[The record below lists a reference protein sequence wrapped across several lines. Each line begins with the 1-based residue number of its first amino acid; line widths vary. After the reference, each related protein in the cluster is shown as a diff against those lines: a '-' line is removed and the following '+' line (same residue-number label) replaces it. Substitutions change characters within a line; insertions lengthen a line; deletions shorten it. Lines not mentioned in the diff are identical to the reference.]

1 MGSIV
6 LLVDDDP
13 TFRSL
18 AKEILRGLGV
28 EQVVDAGT
36 AAAAI
41 EKARE
46 VRPVAAL
53 VDVGLPDRDGI
64 ELAHELAAL
73 PWRPAVVL
81 TSVDRDAAAR
91 SESSSG
97 AGLPFVLKDEV
108 MKAPLRCL
116 LRLD

>member
-1 MGSIV
+1 MALIV

-13 TFRSL
+13 MFRSL
-18 AKEILRGLGV
+18 VTEILRVGGV
-28 EQVVDAGT
+28 EHVIDAGT
-36 AAAAI
+36 AAAALDQ
-41 EKARE
+41 ARDL
-46 VRPVAAL
+46 RPAAAL

-81 TSVDRDAAAR
+81 TSVEGDAATR
-91 SESSSG
+91 IESSG
-97 AGLPFVLKDEV
+97 AGALPFVLKDEV
-108 MKAPLRCL
+108 MRAPLLRL

>member
-1 MGSIV
+1 MGLAV

-13 TFRSL
+13 IFRSL
-18 AKEILRGLGV
+18 VTEILRDLGV
-28 EQVVDAGT
+28 EDIVDAGT

-41 EKARE
+41 AKARDL
-46 VRPVAAL
+46 RPAAVL

-73 PWRPAVVL
+73 PWGPAVVL

-91 SESSSG
+91 LQSRSG
-97 AGLPFVLKDEV
+97 RKLPFVVKDELA
-108 MKAPLRCL
+108 KAPLRRL
-116 LRLD
+116 LQLD